1 MFDYSFFG
9 FKSTS
14 LDV

>member
-1 MFDYSFFG
+1 MFDYSFFR